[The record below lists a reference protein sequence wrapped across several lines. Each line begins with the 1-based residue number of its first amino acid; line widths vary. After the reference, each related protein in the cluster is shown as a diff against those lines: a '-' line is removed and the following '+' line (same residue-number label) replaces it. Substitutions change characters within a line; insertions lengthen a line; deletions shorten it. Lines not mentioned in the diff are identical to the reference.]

1 MNEYPRFIEVNNAK
15 YEINTDFRIALECDE
30 IWKDNTIGDYEK
42 ILAVIYKLLGEKALD
57 DIANDKLNVEK
68 TLNLVIKYLQCGKN
82 QDDLV
87 NDEEPTLNFK
97 QDIGYIRASFM
108 SDYNIDLDKEK
119 MHWWE
124 FNDLLQGL
132 TEDTILNRVRYVR
145 QEPLKDKKGE
155 ELNRWIKIKKQYAL
169 KKEKTPQ
176 EIEMDKLWEEQMRK

>member
-1 MNEYPRFIEVNNAK
+1 MNEYPRFIEVNDTK

-108 SDYNIDLDKEK
+108 SDYNIDLDREK
-119 MHWWE
+119 MHW
-124 FNDLLQGL
+124 
-132 TEDTILNRVRYVR
+132 
-145 QEPLKDKKGE
+145 
-155 ELNRWIKIKKQYAL
+155 
-169 KKEKTPQ
+169 
-176 EIEMDKLWEEQMRK
+176 